1 MLMRIEEETSK
12 IDGAEGRLTLPA
24 SVRETMGVQAGDV
37 LEASLETQDEAGGM
51 VLKLRQPGKKWEL
64 KSITDPNTGWPVL
77 SAGAGA
83 PILTSEMVAELL
95 TDFP

>member
-1 MLMRIEEETSK
+1 MLMRIEEETGK

-24 SVRETMGVQAGDV
+24 SVRETMGVQPGDV

-64 KSITDPNTGWPVL
+64 KLITDPNTGWPVL

-83 PILTSEMVAELL
+83 PILTSEMVADVL